1 MLGAA
6 TVKEGRMGDT
16 GTRITDV
23 VYDAHSGTYRA
34 ALTLYGPG
42 GIRTVQ
48 VSAPGRPGWGYERTL
63 QALTE
68 AARRAPGEALARP
81 G

>member
-1 MLGAA
+1 
-6 TVKEGRMGDT
+6 MGET

-23 VYDAHSGTYRA
+23 VYDTQSRTYHA
-34 ALTLYGPG
+34 ALTLYGPE
-42 GIRTVQ
+42 GIRKVQ
-48 VSAPGRPGWGYERTL
+48 VSAPGRPGWGYDRTL

-68 AARRAPGEALARP
+68 AARRARGEAMALP

>member
-1 MLGAA
+1 MS
-6 TVKEGRMGDT
+6 ET

-23 VYDAHSGTYRA
+23 VYDTQSRTYRA
-34 ALTLYGPG
+34 ALTLYGPE
-42 GIRTVQ
+42 GIRRIQ

-68 AARRAPGEALARP
+68 AAGRIPAGAIA

>member
-1 MLGAA
+1 
-6 TVKEGRMGDT
+6 MGET

-23 VYDAHSGTYRA
+23 VYDTRSRTYRA

-42 GIRTVQ
+42 GIRKVQ
-48 VSAPGRPGWGYERTL
+48 VSTPGRPGWGYERTL

-68 AARRAPGEALARP
+68 AARRESCASLASP
-81 G
+81 S